1 MTMQEVLIFRRG
13 LLKDLPFQ
21 LSKAGANNYT
31 LVSELGRERFI
42 FGPGSACCQRER
54 S

>member
-1 MTMQEVLIFRRG
+1 MREVLIFRRG

-21 LSKAGANNYT
+21 LSKAGAKT